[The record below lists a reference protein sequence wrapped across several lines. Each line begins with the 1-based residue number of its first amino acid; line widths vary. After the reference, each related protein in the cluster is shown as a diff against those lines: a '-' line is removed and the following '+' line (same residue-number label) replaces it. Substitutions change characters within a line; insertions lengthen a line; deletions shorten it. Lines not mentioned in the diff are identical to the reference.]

1 MLFPVGTSIAL
12 VEQAPRVK
20 GKMMIL
26 LCVVIEA
33 ENLNTV
39 IQFVRNS
46 SRLSSVCSC
55 EQRDDHC
62 SCDTTGYTDYR
73 CRCGP
78 NTNITN
84 SETKYYAI
92 TKNSTEY
99 EDMGVWRCGSEDLGM
114 SEPTMMLPN
123 SGKYKYM

>member
-1 MLFPVGTSIAL
+1 MLFPVGTSFTL
-12 VEQAPRVK
+12 VERAPRVK
-20 GKMMIL
+20 GKMMTL
-26 LCVVIEA
+26 LCGVSQA

-55 EQRDDHC
+55 EQSDDHC
-62 SCDTTGYTDYR
+62 SCDTTGYIDYI

-84 SETKYYAI
+84 SENKFYAI
-92 TKNSTEY
+92 RQNSTDD

-114 SEPTMMLPN
+114 SEPTMLLPH
-123 SGKYKYM
+123 SGKYKYL